1 MNILKEV
8 EKEQIAK
15 LCEGKDLPAFKP
27 GDTLKVHTKVKEGD
41 LILAEI
47 TDSDE
52 HDMEAKFIKNITPT
66 SHIPFATR

>member
-15 LCEGKDLPAFKP
+15 LCEGKDLPVFKP

-41 LILAEI
+41 RERIQVYEGV
-47 TDSDE
+47 
-52 HDMEAKFIKNITPT
+52 
-66 SHIPFATR
+66 

>member
-15 LCEGKDLPAFKP
+15 LSEGKNFPEFKA

-41 LILAEI
+41 K
-47 TDSDE
+47 
-52 HDMEAKFIKNITPT
+52 MMV
-66 SHIPFATR
+66 

>member
-15 LCEGKDLPAFKP
+15 LSEGKSLPTFKP

-41 LILAEI
+41 RERIQVYEASALPVKT
-47 TDSDE
+47 TD
-52 HDMEAKFIKNITPT
+52 
-66 SHIPFATR
+66 